1 MLSYTTQLDAEL
13 TGALWVM
20 LVPNIFLVVGMAIL
34 TLAIVHTLKCTFSG
48 SEWDDPMILRDEV
61 STSRMVV
68 NKDTHEHTYFLVSM
82 ILSVIQILSVLL
94 ITCASG
100 LSLINIY
107 RDAGVDCG
115 LRRSLACGHA
125 LALLGTGGAFA
136 FAVYGVVCTNHGHPV
151 LSDFE
156 GARRDFCGVCAGE
169 NNTCAA
175 CDGAVAG
182 ATVVTTAACVRATAP
197 CAATPCHRCRSAVP
211 APRAPSACGTA
222 RGATAASACYC

>member
-1 MLSYTTQLDAEL
+1 
-13 TGALWVM
+13 M

-48 SEWDDPMILRDEV
+48 SEWDDPMILRGGV

-115 LRRSLACGHA
+115 LRRRLACGHA

-136 FAVYGVVCTNHGHPV
+136 FAVYGVVRTNHGHPV

-182 ATVVTTAACVRATAP
+182 ATVVDDCGVCAGDGSVCSHTVPPLPLSCACSESSECVRY
-197 CAATPCHRCRSAVP
+197 
-211 APRAPSACGTA
+211 
-222 RGATAASACYC
+222 GAWGYGCLGLLLLTRLIGRHNKQEPQ